1 MQLISPT
8 VACFQGANVNAVDNS
23 GVPLLSLAA
32 SNGHMEC
39 IGALVEG
46 GANVNAQ
53 AKTTGNTAL
62 HEAVMKG
69 PSRVP
74 CIETL
79 LG

>member
-1 MQLISPT
+1 M
-8 VACFQGANVNAVDNS
+8 NAVDSS
-23 GVPLLSLAA
+23 GVPLLSLAT

-39 IGALVEG
+39 ISTLIEG
-46 GANVNAQ
+46 GASVNAQ

-69 PSRVP
+69 PTRVP

>member
-1 MQLISPT
+1 M
-8 VACFQGANVNAVDNS
+8 NAVDS
-23 GVPLLSLAA
+23 CGLPMLSLAA

-39 IGALVEG
+39 MGPLMEG
-46 GANVNAQ
+46 GAKVNAQ
-53 AKTTGNTAL
+53 AKATGNTAL

>member
-1 MQLISPT
+1 M
-8 VACFQGANVNAVDNS
+8 NALDNC
-23 GVPLLSLAA
+23 GMPMLSLAV

-39 IGALVEG
+39 IGALIAG
-46 GANVNAQ
+46 GASVNAQ

-69 PSRVP
+69 PSRLP

>member
-1 MQLISPT
+1 M
-8 VACFQGANVNAVDNS
+8 NAMDNS
-23 GVPLLSLAA
+23 GIPMLSLAA

-39 IGALVEG
+39 IGALIEG
-46 GANVNAQ
+46 GACVNAQ

-62 HEAVMKG
+62 HEAAMKG